1 MRRRLEKL
9 IECGMSGLH
18 DLLRPS
24 LLPDRETRL
33 QNKEVTF
40 PGIGSFMVEPGLLS
54 LMNVLSAPPFL

>member
-1 MRRRLEKL
+1 MGDVRAARALRD
-9 IECGMSGLH
+9 

-24 LLPDRETRL
+24 LLTDGEARL
-33 QNKEVTF
+33 QNKEGTF